1 MEKRK
6 IIRSSQFKNEYTSLL
21 STFTE
26 TSCLMAIA
34 TPPPTASAEL
44 NLLFDCFEQIA
55 ASKQTQPW

>member
-44 NLLFDCFEQIA
+44 NLLF
-55 ASKQTQPW
+55 